1 MMAIWQEIVNFWNW
15 LTSPSV
21 IPWVGMIAAILAAL
35 SVDPKGWLKAPGQGL
50 RRAGQVALLWL
61 VLVWFVPWT
70 SCSKSNGTG
79 CGSGSSSGSG
89 SGDGSGGGSPFP
101 AGGGSSSSLGGIP
114 TDVITALEQ
123 ADLVVRFVPR
133 PNDPATAQE
142 FACDLHYRDEKGPQ
156 VISIRTAKM
165 QEFDRQLE
173 QQLRKVPLTRKP
185 PKVVVFRS
193 PFPGENVLRRIR
205 EKIMASLPN
214 PTVEESQP
222 PEADAQK

>member
-1 MMAIWQEIVNFWNW
+1 MMAIWQQIVNFWNW

-21 IPWVGMIAAILAAL
+21 IPWVGMAAAVLAAL

-50 RRAGQVALLWL
+50 RRAGQVALVWL
-61 VLVWFVPWT
+61 VLVWLIPWI
-70 SCSKSNGTG
+70 SCSKHPGNSNGK
-79 CGSGSSSGSG
+79 
-89 SGDGSGGGSPFP
+89 GGGGEPP
-101 AGGGSSSSLGGIP
+101 PPNGGSSSHPGGIP
-114 TDVITALEQ
+114 TDLITALEQ
-123 ADLVVRFVPR
+123 ADLVVRFIPR

-142 FACDLHYRDEKGPQ
+142 FACDLHYRNEKGPQ
-156 VISIRTAKM
+156 VVSIRATKM

-222 PEADAQK
+222 PEASAQK

>member
-1 MMAIWQEIVNFWNW
+1 MMAIWQQVVHFWNW

-21 IPWVGMIAAILAAL
+21 IPWVGMAAAVLAAL

-50 RRAGQVALLWL
+50 RRAGQVALVWL
-61 VLVWFVPWT
+61 VLVWLIPWI
-70 SCSKSNGTG
+70 SCSKHPGNSNGK
-79 CGSGSSSGSG
+79 
-89 SGDGSGGGSPFP
+89 GGGGEPP
-101 AGGGSSSSLGGIP
+101 PPNGGSSSHPGGIP
-114 TDVITALEQ
+114 TDLITALEQ
-123 ADLVVRFVPR
+123 ADLVVRFIPR

-142 FACDLHYRDEKGPQ
+142 FACDLHYRNEKGPQ
-156 VISIRTAKM
+156 VVSIRATKM

-222 PEADAQK
+222 PEASAQK

>member
-21 IPWVGMIAAILAAL
+21 IPWVGMAAAVLAAL

-61 VLVWFVPWT
+61 VLVWLFPWT
-70 SCSKSNGTG
+70 SCSKTNGTG
-79 CGSGSSSGSG
+79 GSSG
-89 SGDGSGGGSPFP
+89 SGDGGELPPPTPPQPDGRT
-101 AGGGSSSSLGGIP
+101 P
-114 TDVITALEQ
+114 TDLLQTLEQ
-123 ADLVVRFVPR
+123 VDLVVRFVPR

-142 FACDLHYRDEKGPQ
+142 FACDLHYRNEKGPQ
-156 VISIRTAKM
+156 VVSIRATKM

-173 QQLRKVPLTRKP
+173 QQLRQVPLTHKP
-185 PKVVVFRS
+185 PRVVVFRS

-205 EKIMASLPN
+205 EKITASLPN

-222 PEADAQK
+222 PEADAKK

>member
-1 MMAIWQEIVNFWNW
+1 MMAIWQQVVHFWNW

-21 IPWVGMIAAILAAL
+21 IPWVGMAAAVLAAL

-61 VLVWFVPWT
+61 VLVWLFPWI
-70 SCSKSNGTG
+70 SCSKHH
-79 CGSGSSSGSG
+79 GSGRGSGTDSGNSSGE
-89 SGDGSGGGSPFP
+89 GGGGGTSPP
-101 AGGGSSSSLGGIP
+101 SGGSSSHPGGIP
-114 TDVITALEQ
+114 TDLITALEQ
-123 ADLVVRFVPR
+123 ADLVVRFIPR

-142 FACDLHYRDEKGPQ
+142 FACDLHYRNEKGPQ
-156 VISIRTAKM
+156 VVSIRTAKM

-173 QQLRKVPLTRKP
+173 QQLRQVPLTHKP
-185 PKVVVFRS
+185 PRVVVFRS

-205 EKIMASLPN
+205 EKITASLPN

-222 PEADAQK
+222 PEADAKK